1 MLNDDDLMN
10 LGVRAMGDRKYLLH
24 MFENAKESEK
34 VIKIIQN
41 KNLKKLFCQ
50 NKVITCQNLANT
62 QLDNNGN
69 DKSSDDIYHVDEVC
83 T

>member
-1 MLNDDDLMN
+1 MFRTNKIKGRVLAMLNDDDLMN

-41 KNLKKLFCQ
+41 KNLKNCFVRIK
-50 NKVITCQNLANT
+50 
-62 QLDNNGN
+62 
-69 DKSSDDIYHVDEVC
+69 
-83 T
+83 